1 MQNKDYHSFVR
12 GTVVKID
19 GNYLGS
25 VGQHVSLEIDI
36 VDRDFY
42 NQVYDGNYE
51 KALLCYFSYNLRSK
65 GGFWGWF
72 FSGNAEGVVS
82 KDVTKYYRMQD

>member
-19 GNYLGS
+19 GNYLRS

-42 NQVYDGNYE
+42 NQV
-51 KALLCYFSYNLRSK
+51 
-65 GGFWGWF
+65 
-72 FSGNAEGVVS
+72 
-82 KDVTKYYRMQD
+82 